1 MVRLKVKEVAQA
13 KGMSQRRLFLK
24 SEVDIK
30 TLQRIWKD
38 PYTNITI
45 QTLGKLAK
53 GLGVTSC
60 ELIED
65 IPDEKEGK

>member
-1 MVRLKVKEVAQA
+1 MIRLKVKEVAQA
-13 KGMSQRRLFLK
+13 KGISQRKLFFR
-24 SEVDIK
+24 SEVDIRTIQK
-30 TLQRIWKD
+30 IYKD

-45 QTLGKLAK
+45 QTLAKLAK

-65 IPDEKEGK
+65 TD